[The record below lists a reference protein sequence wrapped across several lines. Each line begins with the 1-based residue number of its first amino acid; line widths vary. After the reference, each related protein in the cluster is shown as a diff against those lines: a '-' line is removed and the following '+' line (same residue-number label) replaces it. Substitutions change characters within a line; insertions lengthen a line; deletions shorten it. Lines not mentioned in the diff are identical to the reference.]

1 MVEEKKTGAE
11 RNKIN
16 KYHLRESVEK
26 LMQEKDTSVRFRKS
40 GKNCELTFLMRHC
53 NNYIALSIRI
63 GLMSQIKQKFNST
76 QRTDAY

>member
-1 MVEEKKTGAE
+1 MVKGKS
-11 RNKIN
+11 N
-16 KYHLRESVEK
+16 KYRLRESVEK

-63 GLMSQIKQKFNST
+63 GLVSQIKQKFNST